1 MLKKYIMSEEL
12 DNFQIQ
18 GSKNVPNATAVLV
31 LGILSIITCWTY
43 GIIGLILGIIAIVLH
58 KKDKAVYATNPA
70 MYEQSFKNSK
80 AGNICAIIGLILSGL
95 FLLYIIAMV
104 GIFATAFSA
113 AAANPEFQDA
123 MQQITDSL
131 ATQQY

>member
-1 MLKKYIMSEEL
+1 MLKKNTMSEEL

-18 GSKNVPNATAVLV
+18 GSKNLPNATAVLV
-31 LGILSIITCWTY
+31 LGILSIVSCWLY
-43 GIIGLILGIIAIVLH
+43 GFIGIILGIIAIVLH

-80 AGNICAIIGLILSGL
+80 AGNICGIIGLILSGL
-95 FLLYIIAMV
+95 TLLYIIAMF

-113 AAANPEFQDA
+113 AASTPEFQEA
-123 MQQITDSL
+123 FEQIADSI
-131 ATQQY
+131 ATQQH